1 MAWTETHTS
10 TMKNLYGWLKGKT
23 QDEVRETLS
32 LYIDNFSNT
41 DENYLLKGIRA
52 EKELSLQSN
61 PSAPSI
67 QKIRSRIREITEEET
82 REQRRRTES
91 RHETKK
97 NDQEEYFDVY
107 TLGENYQNI
116 RTRKYAMDIGDEHN
130 GTVFRVFPYEKLW
143 CWECIREGETIFKS
157 TLPEHLYHVLPTK
170 GDIGTCGWKGIDQ
183 SLKDHWY
190 EKYPWL
196 KNSQLLKNSPLDK
209 TIQRTSSKLSE
220 EKLRF

>member
-67 QKIRSRIREITEEET
+67 QK
-82 REQRRRTES
+82 
-91 RHETKK
+91 
-97 NDQEEYFDVY
+97 
-107 TLGENYQNI
+107 
-116 RTRKYAMDIGDEHN
+116 
-130 GTVFRVFPYEKLW
+130 
-143 CWECIREGETIFKS
+143 
-157 TLPEHLYHVLPTK
+157 
-170 GDIGTCGWKGIDQ
+170 
-183 SLKDHWY
+183 
-190 EKYPWL
+190 
-196 KNSQLLKNSPLDK
+196 
-209 TIQRTSSKLSE
+209 SE
-220 EKLRF
+220 AGSGK